1 MFPQD
6 KGPYD
11 PQVKIPVPPTT
22 HFSLRTVKYAGLIKN
37 TENNLNLEEE
47 YIFIMVINNAIIC
60 AAKVSY
66 F

>member
-22 HFSLRTVKYAGLIKN
+22 HFPLRTVKYTALIKN
-37 TENNLNLEEE
+37 TENNFNLEEK
-47 YIFIMVINNAIIC
+47 YIL
-60 AAKVSY
+60 
-66 F
+66 